1 MSYAPAT
8 LPRNLFKTALRNG
21 QQQIGLWSGLCSNI
35 ATEIIAGAGFDW
47 IVIDTEHAPNEV
59 PGLLSQLQAMSN
71 GTAEPVVRCAW
82 NDAVLIKRILDV
94 GARSLLVPFVQNAE
108 EARRAVAATR
118 YPPLGIRGVSV
129 APRANLYG
137 RVAGYHRVAHESTCV
152 LVQVETRAALAEIEN
167 IASVVG
173 VDGIFIGP
181 SDLAADFGHLAN
193 PRHPEVQAAIAD
205 GCARI
210 RVAGKAAGILTGDTG
225 EAARYLESGF
235 TFVAVGSDVGI
246 LARGSENLAAQCK
259 QRLAAFARPVL
270 AATVEDAAGES
281 GINGINEGIG

>member
-1 MSYAPAT
+1 MPHVTDS
-8 LPRNLFKTALRNG
+8 LPPNSFKTALREG
-21 QQQIGLWSGLCSNI
+21 QRQIGLWCSLCSNI
-35 ATEIIAGAGFDW
+35 GSEIIAGAGFDW
-47 IVIDTEHAPNEV
+47 ILIDTEHAPNEV
-59 PGLLSQLQAMSN
+59 PGVLSQLQAMTM

-137 RVAGYHRVAHESTCV
+137 RVPDYHRRAHENTCV
-152 LVQVETRAALAEIEN
+152 VVQVETRAALGQIEA
-167 IASVVG
+167 IASVEG
-173 VDGIFIGP
+173 IDGIFIGP
-181 SDLAADFGHLAN
+181 SDLAADFGFLAN

-210 RVAGKAAGILTGDTG
+210 RAAGRAAGILTGDPE

-246 LARGSENLAAQCK
+246 LARGAERLASQFK
-259 QRLAAFARPVL
+259 QRPPQ
-270 AATVEDAAGES
+270 G
-281 GINGINEGIG
+281 